1 MSQHAM
7 LNELPPP
14 LPIRTLLFVP
24 GSRPERFA
32 KAIASGAD
40 AVILDLEDAVAATD
54 KVMARDAVCAWLKAS
69 APNQHAA
76 PERVGP
82 FVIVRINARDTPYF
96 HDDLAALQNLR
107 ALGVHGLMLP
117 KCDQASDLLA
127 LPDVGYW
134 PMIESARGLANAEAI
149 GSAPGVQRL
158 VFGSF
163 DFQVDLGLDADAS
176 ETELAPYRA
185 QLVLSSRLA
194 GLAAPVDGVTT
205 AWNDDAVLT
214 QAVQRALRQGF
225 GAKLCIHP
233 RQIPVVHAAMQPS
246 EAELLHARRVLEAA
260 LAVDGAAVALDS
272 SMVDRP
278 IILRAQAVL
287 GRNRS
292 G

>member
-1 MSQHAM
+1 M

-40 AVILDLEDAVAATD
+40 AVILDLEDAVSATD

-69 APNQHAA
+69 APDEHPEHAV

-82 FVIVRINARDTPYF
+82 FVIVRINARDTPFY

-107 ALGVHGLMLP
+107 TLGVHGLMLP

-149 GSAPGVQRL
+149 GSVPGVQRL

-194 GLAAPVDGVTT
+194 GLAAPVDGVTA
-205 AWNDDAVLT
+205 AWNDDAALT

-246 EAELLHARRVLEAA
+246 EAELLHARRVLEVA
-260 LAVDGAAVALDS
+260 LAVNGAAVALDG
-272 SMVDRP
+272 SMIDRP

-292 G
+292 S

>member
-1 MSQHAM
+1 M